1 MAGLVNLRRSNGPP
15 DDWPQRAVLD
25 EGADHSL
32 DSGHWIQQEKP
43 SETIRAILHWPAVR
57 QAAWAAVR
65 VFRRAGRNPFA
76 PCRAR
81 GRVGV
86 HATLKGRSREKRP
99 RRMDKLSVMHA
110 FRRIVERGSFAR
122 AAEDLGVSPA
132 ILSREVK
139 LLEESLGTTLL
150 TRTTRSMS
158 LTDAGRLY
166 YDEASGILDAVTQVE
181 TRIRD
186 GAGTVRGHLKV
197 NASSSF
203 GQTVIAPIL
212 PGFLDV
218 YPDLRL
224 TVSMDD
230 RVVDMVEGGF
240 DVSIRI
246 RPAMPDSALVA
257 RKVGTMR
264 QRIFAAPAYLDRAGV
279 PVVPQ
284 DIARHRV
291 VGFLLADHLT
301 SWALTGPSGTVT
313 IDLDPPVRVG
323 NSLVLRDLLIAGQGL
338 GTLPDFV
345 SNEAEARGALV
356 RVLPDWEL
364 PAPEIFAV
372 TASRLGMDAKV
383 TAFLDHL
390 RAALQP

>member
-1 MAGLVNLRRSNGPP
+1 MLVLPQCGLLWIAWQPAGF
-15 DDWPQRAVLD
+15 
-25 EGADHSL
+25 
-32 DSGHWIQQEKP
+32 K
-43 SETIRAILHWPAVR
+43 
-57 QAAWAAVR
+57 
-65 VFRRAGRNPFA
+65 
-76 PCRAR
+76 
-81 GRVGV
+81 GV
-86 HATLKGRSREKRP
+86 
-99 RRMDKLSVMHA
+99 DKLSVMQA

-132 ILSREVK
+132 LLSREIK
-139 LLEESLGTTLL
+139 LLEESLGSTLL

-166 YDEASGILDAVTQVE
+166 YDEASGILDAVSRVE

-186 GAGTVRGHLKV
+186 GAGAVRGHLKV
-197 NASSSF
+197 NTSSSF

-212 PGFLDV
+212 PEFLDAH
-218 YPDLRL
+218 PDLRL
-224 TVSMDD
+224 TLSLDD

-257 RKVGTMR
+257 RRIGTMR

-279 PVVPQ
+279 PQAPEE
-284 DIARHRV
+284 IAQHRV
-291 VGFLLADHLT
+291 IGFLLADHLT
-301 SWALTGPSGTVT
+301 SWALHGPVGSTT
-313 IDLDPPVRVG
+313 IDLDPAVRVG
-323 NSLVLRDLLIAGQGL
+323 NSLVLRDLLIAGQGI

-345 SNEAEARGALV
+345 SNAPVARGELV

-390 RAALQP
+390 RTALRS

>member
-1 MAGLVNLRRSNGPP
+1 
-15 DDWPQRAVLD
+15 
-25 EGADHSL
+25 
-32 DSGHWIQQEKP
+32 
-43 SETIRAILHWPAVR
+43 
-57 QAAWAAVR
+57 
-65 VFRRAGRNPFA
+65 
-76 PCRAR
+76 
-81 GRVGV
+81 
-86 HATLKGRSREKRP
+86 
-99 RRMDKLSVMHA
+99 MDKLSVMHA

-122 AAEDLGVSPA
+122 AAKDLGVSPA
-132 ILSREVK
+132 LLSREIR

-158 LTDAGRLY
+158 ITDAGQLY
-166 YDEASGILDAVTQVE
+166 YDEATGILDAVVQVE

-186 GAGTVRGHLKV
+186 GAGAVRGHLKI

-212 PGFLDV
+212 PGFLDS
-218 YPDLRL
+218 YPDLRVTL
-224 TVSMDD
+224 SLDD

-246 RPAMPDSALVA
+246 RAAMPDSALVA
-257 RKVGTMR
+257 RKIGTMR
-264 QRIFAAPAYLDRAGV
+264 QRIFAAPAYLERAGV
-279 PVVPQ
+279 PQVPQ
-284 DIARHRV
+284 DIAQHRV
-291 VGFLLADHLT
+291 IGFLLAAHLT
-301 SWALTGPSGTVT
+301 TWDLHGPAGSIT

-323 NSLVLRDLLIAGQGL
+323 NSLVLRDLLIAGQGI

-345 SNEAEARGALV
+345 SNGPEARGELV

-372 TASRLGMDAKV
+372 TASRLAMDAKV

-390 RAALQP
+390 RRALRP

>member
-1 MAGLVNLRRSNGPP
+1 
-15 DDWPQRAVLD
+15 
-25 EGADHSL
+25 
-32 DSGHWIQQEKP
+32 
-43 SETIRAILHWPAVR
+43 
-57 QAAWAAVR
+57 
-65 VFRRAGRNPFA
+65 
-76 PCRAR
+76 
-81 GRVGV
+81 
-86 HATLKGRSREKRP
+86 
-99 RRMDKLSVMHA
+99 MDKLSVMHA
-110 FRRIVERGSFAR
+110 FRRIVERGNFAR

-132 ILSREVK
+132 LLSREIK

-166 YDEASGILDAVTQVE
+166 YDEATGILDAVTQVE

-186 GAGTVRGHLKV
+186 GAGAVRGHLKV

-212 PGFLDV
+212 PGFLEA
-218 YPDLRL
+218 YPDLRFTL
-224 TVSMDD
+224 SMDD

-246 RPAMPDSALVA
+246 RSVMPDSALVA
-257 RKVGTMR
+257 RKIGTMR
-264 QRIFAAPAYLDRAGV
+264 QRVFAAPDYLAGAGI
-279 PVVPQ
+279 PQ
-284 DIARHRV
+284 TPADIPEHKI

-301 SWALTGPSGTVT
+301 SWTLTGPEATVT
-313 IDLDPPVRVG
+313 VDLDPTVRVG
-323 NSLVLRDLLIAGQGL
+323 NSLVLRDLLIAGQGI
-338 GTLPDFV
+338 GTLPDFA
-345 SNEAEARGALV
+345 SHEAEARGELV

-390 RAALQP
+390 RVALRP

>member
-1 MAGLVNLRRSNGPP
+1 
-15 DDWPQRAVLD
+15 
-25 EGADHSL
+25 
-32 DSGHWIQQEKP
+32 
-43 SETIRAILHWPAVR
+43 
-57 QAAWAAVR
+57 
-65 VFRRAGRNPFA
+65 
-76 PCRAR
+76 
-81 GRVGV
+81 
-86 HATLKGRSREKRP
+86 
-99 RRMDKLSVMHA
+99 MDKLSVMQA

-132 ILSREVK
+132 LLSREIK

-166 YDEASGILDAVTQVE
+166 YDEASGILDAVNQVE
-181 TRIRD
+181 TSIRD
-186 GAGTVRGHLKV
+186 GAGAVRGHLKV

-203 GQTVIAPIL
+203 GQTVIAPVL
-212 PGFLDV
+212 PEFLEA

-224 TVSMDD
+224 TLSMDD

-246 RPAMPDSALVA
+246 RAAMPDSALVA
-257 RKVGTMR
+257 RKIGTMR
-264 QRIFAAPAYLDRAGV
+264 QQVFASPRYLERAGT
-279 PVVPQ
+279 PQ
-284 DIARHRV
+284 TPADVSGHKII
-291 VGFLLADHLT
+291 GFLIADHLT
-301 SWALTGPSGTVT
+301 SWTLNGPSGTTV

-323 NSLVLRDLLIAGQGL
+323 NSLVLRDLLIAGQGI

-345 SNEAEARGALV
+345 SKEPEARGLLV

-372 TASRLGMDAKV
+372 TASRLGMDARV

-390 RAALQP
+390 RATLHP

>member
-1 MAGLVNLRRSNGPP
+1 
-15 DDWPQRAVLD
+15 
-25 EGADHSL
+25 
-32 DSGHWIQQEKP
+32 
-43 SETIRAILHWPAVR
+43 
-57 QAAWAAVR
+57 
-65 VFRRAGRNPFA
+65 
-76 PCRAR
+76 
-81 GRVGV
+81 
-86 HATLKGRSREKRP
+86 
-99 RRMDKLSVMHA
+99 MHA

-132 ILSREVK
+132 LLSREIK
-139 LLEESLGTTLL
+139 LLEESLGTMLL

-166 YDEASGILDAVTQVE
+166 YDEATGILDAVTQVE

-186 GAGTVRGHLKV
+186 GAGAVRGHLKV

-212 PGFLDV
+212 PSFLDA

-257 RKVGTMR
+257 RRIGMMR
-264 QRIFAAPAYLDRAGV
+264 QRIFAAPNYLESAGV
-279 PVVPQ
+279 PQAPQ

-291 VGFLLADHLT
+291 IGFLLADHLS
-301 SWALTGPSGTVT
+301 SWTLNGPSGSTVV
-313 IDLDPPVRVG
+313 DLDPPVRVG
-323 NSLVLRDLLIAGQGL
+323 NSLVLRDLLIAGQGI

-345 SNEAEARGALV
+345 SNEAEARGLLV

>member
-1 MAGLVNLRRSNGPP
+1 
-15 DDWPQRAVLD
+15 
-25 EGADHSL
+25 
-32 DSGHWIQQEKP
+32 
-43 SETIRAILHWPAVR
+43 
-57 QAAWAAVR
+57 
-65 VFRRAGRNPFA
+65 
-76 PCRAR
+76 
-81 GRVGV
+81 
-86 HATLKGRSREKRP
+86 
-99 RRMDKLSVMHA
+99 MDKLSVMHA

-132 ILSREVK
+132 LLSREIK
-139 LLEESLGTTLL
+139 LLEESLGTALL
-150 TRTTRSMS
+150 RRTTRSMS

-166 YDEASGILDAVTQVE
+166 YDEAAGILDAVSGVE

-186 GAGTVRGHLKV
+186 GAGAVRGHLKV

-212 PGFLDV
+212 PKFLAAN
-218 YPDLRL
+218 PDLRL
-224 TVSMDD
+224 TLSMDD

-246 RPAMPDSALVA
+246 RSVMPDSGLVA
-257 RKVGTMR
+257 RKIGTMR
-264 QRIFAAPAYLDRAGV
+264 QRVFASPDYLASAGIPQSPA
-279 PVVPQ
+279 
-284 DIARHRV
+284 DIPEHKI

-301 SWALTGPSGTVT
+301 SWTLTGPEGTVT
-313 IDLDPPVRVG
+313 VDLDPTVRVG
-323 NSLVLRDLLIAGQGL
+323 NSLVLRDLLIAGQGI

-345 SNEAEARGALV
+345 SNAPESRGELV

-390 RAALQP
+390 RAALHG

>member
-1 MAGLVNLRRSNGPP
+1 
-15 DDWPQRAVLD
+15 
-25 EGADHSL
+25 
-32 DSGHWIQQEKP
+32 
-43 SETIRAILHWPAVR
+43 
-57 QAAWAAVR
+57 
-65 VFRRAGRNPFA
+65 
-76 PCRAR
+76 
-81 GRVGV
+81 
-86 HATLKGRSREKRP
+86 
-99 RRMDKLSVMHA
+99 MDKLSVMHA

-132 ILSREVK
+132 LLSREIK

-166 YDEASGILDAVTQVE
+166 YDEATGILDAVTQVE

-186 GAGTVRGHLKV
+186 GAGAVQGHLKV

-212 PGFLDV
+212 PGFLDA

-224 TVSMDD
+224 TLSMDD

-264 QRIFAAPAYLDRAGV
+264 QRIFASPAYLDRAGV

-284 DIARHRV
+284 DIARYRV

-301 SWALTGPSGTVT
+301 SWALTGPSGTIT

-323 NSLVLRDLLIAGQGL
+323 NSLVLRDLLIAGQGI
-338 GTLPDFV
+338 GTLPDFLLIGTSTPFLRTTAATLATLRTEVLAFGNLATTLSPIGKYPRSGSTRISFIGEPMVRLGSRPCILVAAANFLGGVLRRRPAERLDEPVVTCAQRVDVVNVVAACRDAGAWIAAHDKVLHAARRCEILV
-345 SNEAEARGALV
+345 S
-356 RVLPDWEL
+356 
-364 PAPEIFAV
+364 I
-372 TASRLGMDAKV
+372 ASRV
-383 TAFLDHL
+383 
-390 RAALQP
+390 

>member
-1 MAGLVNLRRSNGPP
+1 
-15 DDWPQRAVLD
+15 
-25 EGADHSL
+25 
-32 DSGHWIQQEKP
+32 
-43 SETIRAILHWPAVR
+43 
-57 QAAWAAVR
+57 
-65 VFRRAGRNPFA
+65 
-76 PCRAR
+76 
-81 GRVGV
+81 
-86 HATLKGRSREKRP
+86 
-99 RRMDKLSVMHA
+99 
-110 FRRIVERGSFAR
+110 
-122 AAEDLGVSPA
+122 
-132 ILSREVK
+132 
-139 LLEESLGTTLL
+139 
-150 TRTTRSMS
+150 
-158 LTDAGRLY
+158 
-166 YDEASGILDAVTQVE
+166 
-181 TRIRD
+181 
-186 GAGTVRGHLKV
+186 
-197 NASSSF
+197 
-203 GQTVIAPIL
+203 
-212 PGFLDV
+212 
-218 YPDLRL
+218 
-224 TVSMDD
+224 MDD

-257 RKVGTMR
+257 RRIGTMR
-264 QRIFAAPAYLDRAGV
+264 QRIFAAPAYLERAGV

-301 SWALTGPSGTVT
+301 TWALTGPSSTVT
-313 IDLDPPVRVG
+313 IDVDPPVRVG
-323 NSLVLRDLLIAGQGL
+323 NSLVLRDLLIAGQGI